1 MAIVTRE
8 TGESENFTCFFSA
21 SCKYVLLVY
30 ITYEILIGGGGTIL
44 TMPEW
49 KSCHKV
55 GHMECDAPVNVYMA
69 HYPLTGRV

>member
-30 ITYEILIGGGGTIL
+30 ITHGIFNWWWGNY
-44 TMPEW
+44 PEW
-49 KSCHKV
+49 KICHKV

>member
-30 ITYEILIGGGGTIL
+30 ITYLIGGGGTIL
-44 TMPEW
+44 
-49 KSCHKV
+49 S
-55 GHMECDAPVNVYMA
+55 
-69 HYPLTGRV
+69 GRAVIKWGIWSVMHLLMFI